1 MGKYVEV
8 YVEDED
14 ILESLDDYDLIEE
27 MKARKLTVEGSV
39 PEKMEHII
47 TAIWL
52 KRRVGVD
59 YQKEID
65 DLIYEAI
72 GKIV

>member
-1 MGKYVEV
+1 MAYMEVEV
-8 YVEDED
+8 D
-14 ILESLDDYDLIEE
+14 LESFSDDELMEE
-27 MKARKLTVEGSV
+27 IKLRKLDQASV
-39 PEKMEHII
+39 IGEELEHLV

-59 YQKEID
+59 YQKELD
-65 DLIYEAI
+65 DLIYSVI

>member
-1 MGKYVEV
+1 MAYIDVDLDAFDDDELLQEV
-8 YVEDED
+8 KDRK
-14 ILESLDDYDLIEE
+14 LDLSAQIEE
-27 MKARKLTVEGSV
+27 EC
-39 PEKMEHII
+39 EHLV

-59 YQKEID
+59 YQKELD
-65 DLIYEAI
+65 DLIYSVI

>member
-1 MGKYVEV
+1 MAYMEVEV
-8 YVEDED
+8 D
-14 ILESLDDYDLIEE
+14 LESFSDDELMEE
-27 MKARKLTVEGSV
+27 IKLRKLDQASEIG
-39 PEKMEHII
+39 EELEHLV

-59 YQKEID
+59 YQKELD
-65 DLIYEAI
+65 DLIYSVI

>member
-1 MGKYVEV
+1 MAYMEVEI
-8 YVEDED
+8 D
-14 ILESLDDYDLIEE
+14 LESFDDDELLDEIKL
-27 MKARKLTVEGSV
+27 RKLDQASLVGGEC
-39 PEKMEHII
+39 EHLV

-59 YQKEID
+59 YQQELD
-65 DLIYEAI
+65 ELIYSVI

>member
-1 MGKYVEV
+1 MAYMEVEIDLDSFDD
-8 YVEDED
+8 DELLNE
-14 ILESLDDYDLIEE
+14 IKLRKLDQASVIEE
-27 MKARKLTVEGSV
+27 ECVHLV
-39 PEKMEHII
+39 

-59 YQKEID
+59 YQKELD
-65 DLIYEAI
+65 ELIYSVI

>member
-1 MGKYVEV
+1 MHIK
-8 YVEDED
+8 
-14 ILESLDDYDLIEE
+14 
-27 MKARKLTVEGSV
+27 
-39 PEKMEHII
+39 EKMEHII

-65 DLIYEAI
+65 ELIYEAI